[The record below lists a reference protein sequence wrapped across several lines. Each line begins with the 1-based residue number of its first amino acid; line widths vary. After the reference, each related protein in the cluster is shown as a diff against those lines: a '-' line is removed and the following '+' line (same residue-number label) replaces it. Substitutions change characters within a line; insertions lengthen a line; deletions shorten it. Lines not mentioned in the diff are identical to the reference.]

1 MARALV
7 CFACGSLL
15 QAGCAGISAFTHGDA
30 DDLTDDAIANPAAS
44 GAVAGNLSTGFAH
57 DVRRAFPGQGWWC
70 SEFEEWLSAERAEK
84 GYTIVLPG
92 VEGTSCRNI
101 SVARGL
107 VDAGH
112 AAAIEVR
119 DWTTGYWAL
128 WPYHLMG
135 YARNQQQARDIAG
148 QIVEYQNRYPG
159 RPVTLIGHSGGAAMA
174 VLTLEALPPDRSVT
188 QVVLLAAAISPDHN
202 LSTALARTEK
212 QIINFHSWGD
222 AGYLIAGTLALGT
235 IDRRH
240 SISAG
245 ASGFHVPRDLSEADL
260 VLYETRLRQ
269 VPYRLEMLRSFNMGG
284 HFSPTNRKFVA
295 EWVVPQLAE

>member
-1 MARALV
+1 LHV
-7 CFACGSLL
+7 FG
-15 QAGCAGISAFTHGDA
+15 Q
-30 DDLTDDAIANPAAS
+30 DDTDEPAAAAELS
-44 GAVAGNLSTGFAH
+44 GSPDETAGHSSVGFAH
-57 DVRRAFPGQGWWC
+57 DTRRAFPEQGWWC
-70 SEFEEWLSAERAEK
+70 SEFEEWLSPERADN

-101 SVARGL
+101 SIARGL

-112 AAAIEVR
+112 PAAVEVR
-119 DWTTGYWAL
+119 DWTTGHWPL

-135 YARNQQQARDIAG
+135 YDRNKEQARQIAA

-174 VLTLEALPPDRSVT
+174 VLILEALPADRSVT
-188 QVVLLAAAISPDHN
+188 QAVLLAAAISPDHD

-212 QIINFHSWGD
+212 RLINFHSWGD
-222 AGYLIAGTLALGT
+222 MGYLGLGTIALGT

-240 SISAG
+240 SVSAG
-245 ASGFHVPRDLSEADL
+245 ASGFRIPKDLSDAGRS
-260 VLYETRLRQ
+260 LYETRLDQ
-269 VPYRLEMLRSFNMGG
+269 VPYRLEMLRSFNLGG

-295 EWVVPQLAE
+295 EWVAPRLVD